1 MTSQQTSGSCN
12 LNPTALQ
19 HCSALISLQP
29 TVPTAQ
35 PNGGR
40 LLPVATSGSLGSVM
54 MCSDSPRQALT
65 EWLSLLVC
73 ITSLPHFPIAGKPLT
88 KEQLLP
94 EIGAFILAG
103 FDTSSH
109 TIAWCL

>member
-1 MTSQQTSGSCN
+1 MS
-12 LNPTALQ
+12 
-19 HCSALISLQP
+19 
-29 TVPTAQ
+29 
-35 PNGGR
+35 
-40 LLPVATSGSLGSVM
+40 
-54 MCSDSPRQALT
+54 
-65 EWLSLLVC
+65 
-73 ITSLPHFPIAGKPLT
+73 

>member
-1 MTSQQTSGSCN
+1 
-12 LNPTALQ
+12 LAD
-19 HCSALISLQP
+19 LI
-29 TVPTAQ
+29 
-35 PNGGR
+35 GWR
-40 LLPVATSGSLGSVM
+40 LVFA
-54 MCSDSPRQALT
+54 A
-65 EWLSLLVC
+65 
-73 ITSLPHFPIAGKPLT
+73 AGKPLT

>member
-1 MTSQQTSGSCN
+1 MWRETSFQMTLLDYCCTRASHVSADMIGSCG
-12 LNPTALQ
+12 AM
-19 HCSALISLQP
+19 C
-29 TVPTAQ
+29 
-35 PNGGR
+35 
-40 LLPVATSGSLGSVM
+40 VA
-54 MCSDSPRQALT
+54 
-65 EWLSLLVC
+65 
-73 ITSLPHFPIAGKPLT
+73 AGKPLT

>member
-1 MTSQQTSGSCN
+1 M
-12 LNPTALQ
+12 LHYHA
-19 HCSALISLQP
+19 
-29 TVPTAQ
+29 V
-35 PNGGR
+35 
-40 LLPVATSGSLGSVM
+40 
-54 MCSDSPRQALT
+54 
-65 EWLSLLVC
+65 
-73 ITSLPHFPIAGKPLT
+73 AGKPLT

>member
-1 MTSQQTSGSCN
+1 MFHVPPA
-12 LNPTALQ
+12 PTP
-19 HCSALISLQP
+19 P
-29 TVPTAQ
+29 TKPST
-35 PNGGR
+35 G
-40 LLPVATSGSLGSVM
+40 L
-54 MCSDSPRQALT
+54 
-65 EWLSLLVC
+65 
-73 ITSLPHFPIAGKPLT
+73 PLT

>member
-1 MTSQQTSGSCN
+1 V
-12 LNPTALQ
+12 
-19 HCSALISLQP
+19 SASLSP
-29 TVPTAQ
+29 AP
-35 PNGGR
+35 
-40 LLPVATSGSLGSVM
+40 LPA
-54 MCSDSPRQALT
+54 SPRLQ
-65 EWLSLLVC
+65 
-73 ITSLPHFPIAGKPLT
+73 GKPLT